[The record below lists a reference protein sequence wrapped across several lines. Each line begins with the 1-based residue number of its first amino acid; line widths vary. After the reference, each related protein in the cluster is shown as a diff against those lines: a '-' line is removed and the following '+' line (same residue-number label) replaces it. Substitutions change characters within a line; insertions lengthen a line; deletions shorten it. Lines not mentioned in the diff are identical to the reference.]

1 MISTIPDDLLS
12 SLSQSVADCFG
23 LHFPRE
29 RWSELGKRIASI
41 AAELGYKDAAPFA
54 ARFLSDDLTS
64 EEKAVV
70 ARRLTVGET
79 YFFRDAQS
87 FEVLERHVLPELIR
101 ERRGTTRRLRIWS
114 AGCSS
119 GEEAYSIAVVI
130 RRLLP
135 DLHSWNVLILAT
147 DINHQM
153 LRKAARGVYSQWS
166 FRTLSERSRESFCR
180 RNSGGAFEVLPEVK
194 EMVTFAY
201 LNLAS
206 NHYPATLNNTAE
218 MDIIFCRNVLMYLVP
233 ETVHETVSR
242 FHASLAD
249 DGWFLSSAAES
260 SLIDGSRFAPVT
272 LDGAILYRKKEC
284 SPQAIVSPSVIQDV
298 SPFSRRSRTPSPRVE
313 LSAMD
318 ATIGMTD
325 AAPAESKPSPSPA
338 MMEDERASA
347 DADLYQAADELYR
360 EGHYAEAEESLLRLL
375 GLVPGHPTASGLL
388 CRVYA
393 NQGKLDAALAA
404 VENYLQIDPLNPG
417 AHYLKAT
424 IFGEMGRTQDARAS
438 LSRALYLD
446 PGFVLAHFALGNIAL
461 REGRHAQAMKSLEN
475 VVALSQGR
483 PREELLPES
492 EGMTAGALLD
502 MVAAIHS
509 NLRDGAAGSTQKPDP
524 RSGRWVME

>member
-1 MISTIPDDLLS
+1 MIPTIPDDLLC
-12 SLSQSVADCFG
+12 SLSQSIADCFG

-41 AAELGYKDAAPFA
+41 AAELGYKDAVPFA

-79 YFFRDAQS
+79 YFFRDPQS

-153 LRKAARGVYSQWS
+153 LRKASRGVYSQWS

-180 RNSGGAFEVLPEVK
+180 RNSGGSFEILPEVR

-272 LDGAILYRKKEC
+272 LNGAILYRKKEHSPPAPIPPSAIQDLPPFPRTGRPP
-284 SPQAIVSPSVIQDV
+284 SPQVPL
-298 SPFSRRSRTPSPRVE
+298 PT
-313 LSAMD
+313 MD
-318 ATIGMTD
+318 AIMSMTG
-325 AAPAESKPSPSPA
+325 AAPAESWASLSLA
-338 MMEDERASA
+338 GVEDERAAA
-347 DADLYQAADELYR
+347 DADLYRTAVDLYR
-360 EGHYAEAEESLLRLL
+360 EGRYAGAEESLLRLL
-375 GLVPGHPTASGLL
+375 ALVPGHPTASGLL

-393 NQGKLDAALAA
+393 DQRKLDAALAA

-424 IFGEMGRTQDARAS
+424 ILDEMGRTQDARAS

-446 PGFVLAHFALGNIAL
+446 PGFVLAHFTLGNIAL
-461 REGRHAQAMKSLEN
+461 REGRHAQAMKSFEN
-475 VVALSQGR
+475 VVALSRGR

-502 MVAAIHS
+502 MVAAIRS
-509 NLRDGAAGSTQKPDP
+509 NLLDGSAESRQ
-524 RSGRWVME
+524 